1 VKPEELRLEE
11 AVCRVSLKAA
21 ASSPPEVTTA
31 EVRCL
36 LEATATTLTDEDTA
50 TDYTTWDEEK
60 AAHEVLKLHLNRS
73 AALIS
78 ESSAG
83 QSSHMNQVHEHW
95 RVLATAYE
103 PWSAA

>member
-11 AVCRVSLKAA
+11 AVCRVALKAA
-21 ASSPPEVTTA
+21 ADSPPVVTTA

-50 TDYTTWDEEK
+50 TDYTTWDEQQ
-60 AAHEVLKLHLNRS
+60 AAHEVNLLHLSRS

-83 QSSHMNQVHEHW
+83 QSSHMNQVYEHW
-95 RVLATAYE
+95 LAMAEISE
-103 PWSAA
+103 PWAAR